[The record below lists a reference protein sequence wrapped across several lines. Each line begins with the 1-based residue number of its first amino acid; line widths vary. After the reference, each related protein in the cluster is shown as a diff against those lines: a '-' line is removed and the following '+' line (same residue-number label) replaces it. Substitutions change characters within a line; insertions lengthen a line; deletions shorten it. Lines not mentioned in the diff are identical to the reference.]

1 MNEIERLD
9 KLLQKA
15 DSVLETHTPNPPGV
29 LGFPTLSTQA
39 FTAWKTQCL
48 NYLESILPS
57 SSNYIKDF
65 KETVKNGYV
74 GHVNAGKGIL
84 ESVKEDINEG
94 IIELSQTDISKES
107 PVDNISNLIEKFH
120 IIARQ
125 IRNRYNSRETLDIND
140 EYDVQD
146 LFNALLYIY
155 FEDIRKEEW
164 TPSYAGQCARMD
176 FLIKDC
182 DVVIEI
188 KKTRKGLSDKEVGN
202 QLIEDIERY
211 KIHPNCSTLICFV
224 YDPEGRISNPRGI
237 ENDLSKKHDDLDVI
251 VLIRP

>member
-1 MNEIERLD
+1 MNEVERLD

-15 DSVLETHTPNPPGV
+15 DEVLKTHTPNPPGV
-29 LGFPTLSTQA
+29 LGFPTLNTQP

-48 NYLESILPS
+48 NYLESILPP
-57 SSNYIKDF
+57 SSNYIKNF
-65 KETVKNGYV
+65 KDSVKNGYV

-84 ESVKEDINEG
+84 QSVKEDIQEG
-94 IIELSQTDISKES
+94 IINISESEISKAS
-107 PVDNISNLIEKFH
+107 PVDNIRRIIERFH

-125 IRNRYNSRETLDIND
+125 IRNRYDSRNTLDIDD

-146 LFNALLYIY
+146 LFNSLLYLN

-182 DVVIEI
+182 DVVVEI

-202 QLIEDIERY
+202 QLIEDIARY
-211 KIHPNCSTLICFV
+211 KAHPDCSVLICFV

-237 ENDLSKKHDDLDVI
+237 ENDLSKKHDDLEVI
-251 VLIRP
+251 VFIRP

>member
-120 IIARQ
+120 
-125 IRNRYNSRETLDIND
+125 
-140 EYDVQD
+140 
-146 LFNALLYIY
+146 
-155 FEDIRKEEW
+155 K
-164 TPSYAGQCARMD
+164 
-176 FLIKDC
+176 
-182 DVVIEI
+182 
-188 KKTRKGLSDKEVGN
+188 
-202 QLIEDIERY
+202 
-211 KIHPNCSTLICFV
+211 
-224 YDPEGRISNPRGI
+224 
-237 ENDLSKKHDDLDVI
+237 
-251 VLIRP
+251 

>member
-15 DSVLETHTPNPPGV
+15 DAVLDSHTPNPPGV
-29 LGFPTLSTQA
+29 IGFPTLKTEL
-39 FTAWKTQCL
+39 FIAWKTKCL
-48 NYLESILPS
+48 NYLETILPPT
-57 SSNYIKDF
+57 SNYIKDF
-65 KETVKNGYV
+65 KDSVKKGYI

-84 ESVKEDINEG
+84 QSVKEDIQED
-94 IIELSQTDISKES
+94 IINLSESESTKES
-107 PVDNISNLIEKFH
+107 PVDDIRKIIERFH

-125 IRNRYNSRETLDIND
+125 IRKRYNSRDTLDIND

-146 LFNALLYIY
+146 LFNTLLYLY

-164 TPSYAGQCARMD
+164 TPSYSGQCARMD

-182 DVVIEI
+182 DVVVEI
-188 KKTRKGLSDKEVGN
+188 KKTRKGLSDKEIGN
-202 QLIEDIERY
+202 QLIEDIARY
-211 KIHPNCSTLICFV
+211 KVHPDCSILICFV

-237 ENDLSKKHDDLDVI
+237 ENDLTKKDGNFDVI
-251 VLIRP
+251 VFIRP

>member
-48 NYLESILPS
+48 NYLESILPF

-125 IRNRYNSRETLDIND
+125 IRNRYDSRETLDIND

-155 FEDIRKEEW
+155 FDDIRKEEW